1 MSSLTIDDLKNFR
14 KLATGERQIVRTSHG
29 DWVGVYSALAM
40 CLDHIAD
47 AGKKVREDSHDA
59 DHA

>member
-1 MSSLTIDDLKNFR
+1 MSTLTDRDIEQFR
-14 KLATGERQIVRTSHG
+14 KLATKERDIVRTSYG

-40 CLDHIAD
+40 CLDHIVD
-47 AGKKVREDSHDA
+47 ANKKVSTHDA

>member
-1 MSSLTIDDLKNFR
+1 MTSFKNRDIEQFR
-14 KLATGERQIVRTSHG
+14 KLATKERDLVRTSHG

-47 AGKKVREDSHDA
+47 AGKKVREDSHD
-59 DHA
+59 HA

>member
-1 MSSLTIDDLKNFR
+1 MSMLTLDDITQFR
-14 KLATGERQIVRTSHG
+14 KLATKDRDLVRTSYG

-47 AGKKVREDSHDA
+47 TGKKVKEA
-59 DHA
+59 QP

>member
-1 MSSLTIDDLKNFR
+1 MTQLTDRDIEQFR
-14 KLATGERQIVRTSHG
+14 KLAAKERDIARTSHG

-47 AGKKVREDSHDA
+47 AGKKVNHA

>member
-1 MSSLTIDDLKNFR
+1 MATLTGEDIKNFR
-14 KLATGERQIVRTSHG
+14 KLATKERDIVRTSYG
-29 DWVGVYSALAM
+29 DWVGVYSALAL

-47 AGKKVREDSHDA
+47 AGKKVKESHHA